1 MKTKQFQEIIENWY
15 ALNKRDLPW
24 RDVGN
29 PYLIWVSEII
39 LQQTRINQ
47 GHDYYLRFTAR
58 FPEVASLAAA
68 SEDEVLKEWEGL
80 GYYSRARNLHAAAKS
95 IVAQGGFPTTYEG
108 VRSLKGI
115 GDYTAAAI
123 CSFAFGMP
131 VATIDG
137 NVYRV
142 LSRVFGLDAPID
154 TTQGKREFKKLAD
167 SLLDVNHP
175 ADYNQALMDFG
186 AMQCCPSSPKCI
198 SCPLHEFCV
207 AYNGDVVNLL
217 PVKSKKIASRHRFFI
232 YVLVTKD
239 DSLLIHRRRKGDIWA
254 GLYEP
259 YLLERENADEAA
271 FPDSPFIVECL
282 QTGAT
287 LKLLAQDVKHVLTH
301 RVIHADFYTLDIKA
315 LPDGESLRLPE
326 DYLFVAYE
334 NLNRYAFS
342 VLTTKTAGR
351 LFPF

>member
-1 MKTKQFQEIIENWY
+1 MKAKQFQEIIESWY
-15 ALNKRDLPW
+15 ASNKRELPW

-47 GHDYYLRFTAR
+47 GYDYYLRFTAR
-58 FPEVASLAAA
+58 FPDVAALAAA
-68 SEDEVLKEWEGL
+68 SEDEVLKAWEGL

-95 IVAQGGFPTTYEG
+95 IVAHGGFPRTYEE

-123 CSFAFGMP
+123 CSFAYGMP

-142 LSRVFGLDAPID
+142 LSRVFGIDAPID
-154 TTQGKREFKKLAD
+154 TTQGKREFKELAD
-167 SLLDVNHP
+167 SLLDVERP

-186 AMQCCPSSPKCI
+186 ALQCCPSSPQCI
-198 SCPLHEFCV
+198 SCPFHEFCV
-207 AYNGDVVNLL
+207 AYKGDLIDLL
-217 PVKSKKIASRHRFFI
+217 PVKSKKVALKHRFFI
-232 YVLVTKD
+232 YVLITKGG
-239 DSLLIHRRRKGDIWA
+239 SLLIHRRRKGDIWA

-259 YLLERENADEAA
+259 YLIERERADDTAL
-271 FPDSPFIVECL
+271 PDTPFIEYCL
-282 QTGAT
+282 QMGAS

-301 RVIHADFYTLDIKA
+301 RVIHAAFYMLD
-315 LPDGESLRLPE
+315 LPADSSADSSCLPE
-326 DYLFVAYE
+326 GYFFVTRE
-334 NLNRYAFS
+334 DLNRYAFP
-342 VLTTKTAGR
+342 VLTTKSVGH